1 MRARAGMKRD
11 AQNRHVKTCHYF
23 IQDDNCQAFEPGHI
37 FARTL
42 DVTAATSAKN
52 ILECDV
58 SEKELLLAAAASRDF
73 LFFFSLVRSSLLVR
87 WMEIH

>member
-1 MRARAGMKRD
+1 MRVEETRREESS
-11 AQNRHVKTCHYF
+11 CHYF

-37 FARTL
+37 FAWTL

-58 SEKELLLAAAASRDF
+58 SEKDLLLLETF
-73 LFFFSLVRSSLLVR
+73 FVFFFFVRSRLVR

>member
-1 MRARAGMKRD
+1 MRVEETRREESS
-11 AQNRHVKTCHYF
+11 CHYF

-42 DVTAATSAKN
+42 DVRAATSAKN

-58 SEKELLLAAAASRDF
+58 SEKELLLAAAAASRDF
-73 LFFFSLVRSSLLVR
+73 LFFFFGAIQAASQMDGNPLGFT
-87 WMEIH
+87 

>member
-1 MRARAGMKRD
+1 MRVEETRREESS
-11 AQNRHVKTCHYF
+11 CHYF

-58 SEKELLLAAAASRDF
+58 SEKDLLLLETF
-73 LFFFSLVRSSLLVR
+73 FVFFFFVRSRLVR